1 MIKIFNTNLN
11 KLVDIKTTCIID
23 YKLYIVY
30 FVNNKFIDNL
40 KDILLITINLI
51 TREIVDKKL
60 KTIDMGFYSD
70 LYIKNDGIYIIYGSY
85 ELKYNMNCEILYEN
99 SIHNIYT
106 SFDNYCLIVDYKY
119 YYDDYY
125 LIENKYVHLGEYN
138 DNIILTL
145 SFVNNPNK
153 HDFKINIYQNKILI
167 NSDFRSIEILYFN
180 DYIILN
186 KSTLFVY
193 NIKFG
198 NIIKLKYK
206 CKSIGNGK
214 FLYNINQHNNL
225 PEEYYVFD
233 LSKNVN
239 LPIDEKK
246 IIINKYYKSKHY
258 LNNINDFSYRNYK
271 LDNNLKDKTNL
282 KLINVYY
289 NFKFDN
295 NNDNYYLIFDY
306 KNYDLVLYLNEENLN
321 NELTN
326 LNIDERINILSKLLT
341 QKNQNI
347 IPEIIAE
354 KIYYYDTDINEA
366 FEYFNVIILKETC
379 SSDFKLKNL
388 KDYIKEKIFY
398 TILCKYDFDDII
410 NKIYNM
416 DKNTNLYNYC
426 INEFIKYTINDIKI

>member
-1 MIKIFNTNLN
+1 MIKIFNTNLK
-11 KLVDIKTTCIID
+11 KLVDIKATCIID

-30 FVNNKFIDNL
+30 IVDNEVIKL
-40 KDILLITINLI
+40 TTINLI
-51 TREIVDKKL
+51 TREIIDKNLITVD
-60 KTIDMGFYSD
+60 MEFYND
-70 LYIKNDGIYIIYGSY
+70 LYIEHEGIYIIYDGS
-85 ELKYNMNCEILYEN
+85 ELKYNMNCELLYDN

-106 SFDNYCLIVDYKY
+106 SFNNYCLVEDNKYDDEYHLIKYKY
-119 YYDDYY
+119 VY
-125 LIENKYVHLGEYN
+125 LNEDTDNYS

-153 HDFKINIYQNKILI
+153 HDFKINICHDEIII
-167 NSDFRSIEILYFN
+167 NSDIRTIEILYFN

-186 KSTLFVY
+186 KSTLFAY
-193 NIKFG
+193 NIKFD

-214 FLYNINQHNNL
+214 FLYNINQHNNNL

-246 IIINKYYKSKHY
+246 IIINKYYKSKKY

-271 LDNNLKDKTNL
+271 LDDNLKDKTNL
-282 KLINVYY
+282 KLLNVYYNY
-289 NFKFDN
+289 NFKFDD
-295 NNDNYYLIFDY
+295 NNDNYYLTFDY
-306 KNYDLVLYLNEENLN
+306 ENYDLVLYLNEENLN
-321 NELTN
+321 NEFIN
-326 LNIDERINILSKLLT
+326 LNIDERINLLSKLLT

-347 IPEIIAE
+347 ISKIIAE

-366 FEYFNVIILKETC
+366 FKYFKAIRLQEICVE
-379 SSDFKLKNL
+379 
-388 KDYIKEKIFY
+388 DYIKEKIFY
-398 TILCKYDFDDII
+398 TILSKYDFDDIM

-416 DKNTNLYNYC
+416 DKNSNLYNYC
-426 INEFIKYTINDIKI
+426 INEFIKYTINNIKTN

>member
-1 MIKIFNTNLN
+1 MIKIFNTNLK
-11 KLVDIKTTCIID
+11 KLVDIKATCIID

-30 FVNNKFIDNL
+30 IVDNEVIKL
-40 KDILLITINLI
+40 TTINLI
-51 TREIVDKKL
+51 TREIIDKNLITVD
-60 KTIDMGFYSD
+60 MEFYND
-70 LYIKNDGIYIIYGSY
+70 LYIEHEGIYIIYDGS
-85 ELKYNMNCEILYEN
+85 ELKYNMNCELLYDN

-106 SFDNYCLIVDYKY
+106 SFNNYCLVEDNKYDDEYHLIKYKY
-119 YYDDYY
+119 VY
-125 LIENKYVHLGEYN
+125 LNEDTDNYS

-153 HDFKINIYQNKILI
+153 HDFKINICHDEIII
-167 NSDFRSIEILYFN
+167 NSDIRTIEILYFN

-186 KSTLFVY
+186 KSTLFAY
-193 NIKFG
+193 NIKFD

-214 FLYNINQHNNL
+214 FLYNINQHNNNL

-295 NNDNYYLIFDY
+295 KNDNYYLIFDY

>member
-1 MIKIFNTNLN
+1 MIKIFNTNLK
-11 KLVDIKTTCIID
+11 KLVDIKATCIID

-30 FVNNKFIDNL
+30 IVDNEVIKL
-40 KDILLITINLI
+40 TTINLI
-51 TREIVDKKL
+51 TREIIDKNLITVD
-60 KTIDMGFYSD
+60 MEFYND
-70 LYIKNDGIYIIYGSY
+70 LYIEHEGIYIIYDGS
-85 ELKYNMNCEILYEN
+85 ELKYNMNCELLYDN

-106 SFDNYCLIVDYKY
+106 SFNNYCLVEDNKYDDEYHLIKYKY
-119 YYDDYY
+119 VY
-125 LIENKYVHLGEYN
+125 LNEDTDNYS

-153 HDFKINIYQNKILI
+153 HDFKINICHDEIII
-167 NSDFRSIEILYFN
+167 NSDIRTIEILYFN

-186 KSTLFVY
+186 KSTLFAY
-193 NIKFG
+193 NIKFD

-282 KLINVYY
+282 KLLNVYYNY
-289 NFKFDN
+289 NFKFDD
-295 NNDNYYLIFDY
+295 NNDNYYLTFDY
-306 KNYDLVLYLNEENLN
+306 ENYDLVLYLNEENLN
-321 NELTN
+321 NEFIN
-326 LNIDERINILSKLLT
+326 LNIDERINLLSKLLT

-347 IPEIIAE
+347 ISKIIAE